1 MMEMYDVIII
11 GGGASGMSCA
21 LYLKKQGISNILLI
35 ERAATLGGVLKQC
48 IHQGFGLNAFKKDMT
63 GPEFSFLLEDEI
75 EKYHVPYVLGSLV
88 VSISKDKE
96 VVYINKTGVH
106 HAKAKNIVLATG
118 AMERSPG
125 KIELA
130 GERLSGIVTA
140 GEAQTLCNNA
150 GALVGQRVVILGSGD
165 IGLIIARRYTLEGAK
180 VLGVLE
186 INPYPSGLKRNIV
199 QCLDDFHIPLKL
211 STTVKRTEGRQRLE
225 SIVTVKV
232 DKDGNYIEGSEETIA
247 CDGLILSCGLLSMND
262 LYKKIKLPIDKV
274 DQNMMVKDGFYLLGN
289 ALFINDLVDNVY
301 DDGIIA
307 AKDII
312 EKLNKKGEIYR
323 DNVIFDPKMFRVY
336 PMVIST
342 PLTDSFTFSFR
353 TTKPLLNGEVV
364 IKSGNT
370 VIKKVMA
377 PLYPRVLNRLV
388 INKYLVKDGKL
399 SLEITE

>member
-1 MMEMYDVIII
+1 MEMYDVIII

-165 IGLIIARRYTLEGAK
+165 IGLILARRYTLEGAK
-180 VLGVLE
+180 VLRVLE

-247 CDGLILSCGLLSMND
+247 CDGLIISCGLLSMND

-301 DDGIIA
+301 DDGINA

-312 EKLNKKGEIYR
+312 EKLNKKAEIHR

-353 TTKPLLNGEVV
+353 TTKPLLSGEVV

-370 VIKKVMA
+370 VIKKVMV
-377 PLYPRVLNRLV
+377 PLYPSVLNRFV
-388 INKYLVKDGKL
+388 INKDLVKDGKL
-399 SLEITE
+399 SLEVTE

>member
-1 MMEMYDVIII
+1 MGMYDAIII

-75 EKYHVPYVLGSLV
+75 EKYQVPYVLGSLV

-130 GERLSGIVTA
+130 GKRLSGIVTA

-247 CDGLILSCGLLSMND
+247 CDGLIISCGLLSMND

-274 DQNMMVKDGFYLLGN
+274 DQNMMVKGGFYLLGN

-301 DDGIIA
+301 DDGIVA

-312 EKLNKKGEIYR
+312 EKLNKKAEIHR

-342 PLTDSFTFSFR
+342 PLTDSFTLSFR

-377 PLYPRVLNRLV
+377 PLYPSVLNRFV
-388 INKYLVKDGKL
+388 INKDLVKDGKL
-399 SLEITE
+399 SLEVTE